1 MSNEYFNDN
10 DLPTEFSLCGARK
23 NKTGSFFQVLIN
35 LTQRI
40 RDQCNWSIIQEA
52 RETSI
57 PKKIWSDNMHVIMYV
72 PLHPET
78 HEDTFVLLQRTPEES
93 WMTIEYASHKVQDKH
108 QNPDIFAGIENIYGK
123 I

>member
-1 MSNEYFNDN
+1 MSNEYFNES
-10 DLPTEFSLCGARK
+10 DLPTVFPLSGSRK

-40 RDQCNWSIIQEA
+40 RDQCDWSIIQEA
-52 RETSI
+52 CETCT
-57 PKKIWSDNMHVIMYV
+57 PKKIWTDGLHIIMYV
-72 PLHPET
+72 PSHLET

-93 WMTIEYASHKVQDKH
+93 WMTIEYASYKVLDIH